1 MDTARSGAALSR
13 EDRSILVDLVHK
25 TFGHSRFTQDSP
37 VRPDVWLALWEDLA
51 RGIADPRPDLM
62 ILPRDGVPAGSVAV
76 GMEINLVDDPDN
88 PARKLAM
95 RRRTQLAYSRS
106 TVHAHLT
113 VSELLQA
120 VVPMTDWWHRLAETG
135 ATSLPMEEAVPV
147 GTLGRAL
154 LQSVNEFSQSL
165 RNRGGRYTVDDAIK
179 ERRTSFQLYRFVAL
193 ASFTVLWQLRLG
205 PGNAVENQDAVVETR
220 RVMLAVAQSL
230 TNPDAALPGLL
241 AVLSEAMG
249 TVLKTI
255 DTGCARLQGGN
266 RRQATDKLVQQQGDF
281 ARLRIHSIALNRNA
295 EHAASRSRK
304 TVKADATQRL
314 FQTDTSGIRW
324 AVVDSGIDARHAAF
338 GGREW
343 LDNGPPGAFSI
354 DSNRI
359 VKSYDFTYARELL
372 ATARLPAIAP
382 DLPAFNR
389 KALDAILHGED
400 LADLPSQRRMR
411 FDIEIAGWN
420 GELQAIQN
428 RWAEFH
434 AYVTAKH
441 SVALERVG
449 IRRESGAPVDWSLL
463 EPLLEIPHLAPHYRP
478 PLHEHGT
485 HVAGILAGDWPEAGA
500 SPQGAE
506 CGPEG
511 FQGVCPRLALYD
523 IRAFD
528 SDGRGR
534 EDTLIYALQFIEHLN
549 RSSTQPVIHGV
560 NLSLAVGHDVQAYA
574 CGQTLVCQASN
585 QLVRSGVVVVAA
597 AGNMGFEGDPGLLS
611 LGQNARDISITDPG
625 NADLVIT
632 VGATHRDKPHTYG
645 VSYFSSRGPTADG
658 RMKPDLVAPGE
669 KILGPVPGNDAL
681 KLLDGTSMAAPHV
694 SAVAAMLMARNRE
707 LVGQPLRIKTILME
721 SAMDLGRLPAFQGA
735 GLLDALRALQ
745 SV

>member
-1 MDTARSGAALSR
+1 MEPGRSAAPLARGERAVLT
-13 EDRSILVDLVHK
+13 DLVHR

-37 VRPDVWLALWEDLA
+37 VRPDVWLSLWEDLA
-51 RGIADPRPDLM
+51 QGLADPRPDLM
-62 ILPRDGVPAGSVAV
+62 IQPRDGVPAGSVAV
-76 GMEINLVDDPDN
+76 AMELNLVEDPDN
-88 PARKLAM
+88 PALKLAM

-113 VSELLQA
+113 VAELIRA

-135 ATSLPMEEAVPV
+135 TSSLPMEEVVPV
-147 GTLGRAL
+147 ATLGHAL
-154 LQSVNEFSQSL
+154 LQSVTAFAASL
-165 RNRGGRYTVDDAIK
+165 KDRGSRYTVDDAIK

-193 ASFTVLWQLRLG
+193 ASFTVLWQRRLG
-205 PGNAVENQDAVVETR
+205 SDPAGQSLTAVLETR
-220 RVMLAVAQSL
+220 QVMLGVARSL
-230 TNPDAALPGLL
+230 TNPDVALPGLL
-241 AVLSEAMG
+241 AVLNEAMG
-249 TVLKTI
+249 IVLETI
-255 DTGCARLQGGN
+255 DKGCTRLQGGSQ
-266 RRQATDKLVQQQGDF
+266 RSGADRLVQQQGDL
-281 ARLRIHSIALNRNA
+281 ARLRIHSVALNRRA
-295 EHAASRSRK
+295 EHAATRSRR
-304 TVKADATQRL
+304 TVKADATHRL
-314 FQTDTSGIRW
+314 FQTDTTGIRW

-338 GGREW
+338 GGREG
-343 LDNGPPGAFSI
+343 DDPAAFAI
-354 DSNRI
+354 DSSRI
-359 VKSYDFTYARELL
+359 VRSYDFTYARELL
-372 ATARLPAIAP
+372 ATARLPVIAP
-382 DLPAFNR
+382 DLPATNR
-389 KALDAILHGED
+389 RALDTILQGED
-400 LADLPSQRRMR
+400 LSDLPPQRRRR

-420 GELQAIQN
+420 SELQVLQN
-428 RWAEFH
+428 RWTTFLAH
-434 AYVTAKH
+434 MATTQ
-441 SVALERVG
+441 SVALERVA
-449 IRRESGAPVDWSLL
+449 IRRESGAPVDWSLI
-463 EPLLEIPHLAPHYRP
+463 EPLLEIPHAAPHYRP
-478 PLHEHGT
+478 PLNEHGT
-485 HVAGILAGDWPEAGA
+485 HVAGILAGDWPQA
-500 SPQGAE
+500 SQTAQGAE
-506 CGPEG
+506 CGPDG

-611 LGQNARDISITDPG
+611 TGQNARDISITDPG

-707 LVGQPLRIKTILME
+707 LIGQPLRIKAILMD